1 MKRPISLF
9 LALLILLGVLVSCE
23 NPAPTPETLKKDCEI
38 DCVAAFSS
46 EAEVYF
52 KDKTP

>member
-23 NPAPTPETLKKDCEI
+23 NPAPTPEKLKKDCEI